1 MRRRLFAWGV
11 VAAGLLALAAGGRV
25 TASDGLAPVDVVEVG
40 GLIDEVVVHQV
51 TRALAR
57 PSDAQAIILQ
67 LDSVGA
73 VVSEE
78 RMGEF
83 LDAVRGAAVPVVVW
97 VGPTGAR
104 AFGWSAQL
112 LAVADAAAMA
122 PGTRVGFSGRLLD
135 PPSGAVSFGAA
146 DAVLRARSLDHVEAR
161 ERAVVRYLGDDE
173 AVPVIRNMLLAIDGL
188 EAKGR
193 VLDTVTD
200 ATDDDGVAVVD
211 ATTLR
216 FFKLDLL
223 GQLLHTA
230 ASPPVAY
237 LLVTIGAILLVFEF
251 FTAGIG
257 VAAVAGVVSGVLGT
271 YGLAALPTRGWAVA
285 LLVASMLALAVDV
298 QVGVPRAW
306 TAIGLVAYGVA
317 SFSLFDPIPGSSLRP
332 SWITLLSGIAL
343 TAVAFVAGM
352 PSMVRTRF
360 ATPTIGRDWMVGE
373 EGVASGPVAPEGTVE
388 LRGARW
394 RARVNRATP
403 LVDGQPCRVVGI
415 DGVTLEVEPLEGGAR
430 DYREMR
436 RRTGAG

>member
-1 MRRRLFAWGV
+1 
-11 VAAGLLALAAGGRV
+11 
-25 TASDGLAPVDVVEVG
+25 
-40 GLIDEVVVHQV
+40 
-51 TRALAR
+51 
-57 PSDAQAIILQ
+57 
-67 LDSVGA
+67 
-73 VVSEE
+73 
-78 RMGEF
+78 
-83 LDAVRGAAVPVVVW
+83 
-97 VGPTGAR
+97 
-104 AFGWSAQL
+104 
-112 LAVADAAAMA
+112 
-122 PGTRVGFSGRLLD
+122 
-135 PPSGAVSFGAA
+135 
-146 DAVLRARSLDHVEAR
+146 
-161 ERAVVRYLGDDE
+161 VRYLGDDE

-193 VLDTVTD
+193 VLDTVT
-200 ATDDDGVAVVD
+200 ATIDDDGAPVVD

-237 LLVTIGAILLVFEF
+237 LLVTIGSILLVFEF

-257 VAAVAGVVSGVLGT
+257 VAAMAGVISGVLGT

-285 LLVASMLALAVDV
+285 LLVASVLALAVDV

-306 TAIGLVAYGVA
+306 TAIGLVAYTVA
-317 SFSLFDPIPGSSLRP
+317 SFSLFNPIPGSSLRP
-332 SWITLLSGIAL
+332 SWITMISGVAL
-343 TAVAFVAGM
+343 TAIAFVAGM

-373 EGVASGPVAPEGTVE
+373 EGVAAGAVAPEGTVE

-403 LVDGQPCRVVGI
+403 LVDGQACRVVAI

-436 RRTGAG
+436 RRPGVE